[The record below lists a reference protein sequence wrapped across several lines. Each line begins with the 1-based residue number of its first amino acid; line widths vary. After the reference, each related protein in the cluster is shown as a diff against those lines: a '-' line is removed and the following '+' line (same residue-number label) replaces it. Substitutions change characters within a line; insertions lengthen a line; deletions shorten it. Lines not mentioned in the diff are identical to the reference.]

1 MPLPTPERLAHHEAG
16 HAVVQHWVSQGR
28 FRVTRVALDSAGGQ
42 VAGSSLID
50 QEVTLGLYHFGLVT
64 LAGIAAE
71 NRYFDDHPAPEEESW
86 GAVGD
91 IQEWMAAAV
100 DVLQDKAGRAG
111 HRKCAAQTGRVLS
124 DSKELA
130 RCEGVGAVTF
140 GGGRRS
146 GGAFAGF
153 IAGMSAGTRC
163 FKLMLTNL
171 CGWWCLVPPAEQGG
185 RLA

>member
-28 FRVTRVALDSAGGQ
+28 FRVTRVALDSDGGQ

-71 NRYFDDHPAPEEESW
+71 NRYFSDHPAPEEDPW

-100 DVLQDKAGRAG
+100 DVLQDKARVELVTGNVL
-111 HRKCAAQTGRVLS
+111 RKLDEFFQSQTNWRVVT
-124 DSKELA
+124 ELA
-130 RCEGVGAVTF
+130 QLLLAEGVVQGERLQDLLR
-140 GGGRRS
+140 GERR
-146 GGAFAGF
+146 GEA
-153 IAGMSAGTRC
+153 
-163 FKLMLTNL
+163 L
-171 CGWWCLVPPAEQGG
+171 
-185 RLA
+185 